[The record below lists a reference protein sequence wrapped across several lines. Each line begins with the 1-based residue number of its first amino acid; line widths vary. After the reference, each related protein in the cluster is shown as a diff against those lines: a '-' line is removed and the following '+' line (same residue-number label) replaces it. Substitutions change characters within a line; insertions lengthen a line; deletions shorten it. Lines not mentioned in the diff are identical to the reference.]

1 MFGFDT
7 SLLRQQSS
15 LLLSPP
21 RKPSTGERE
30 PIAALLCS
38 LRISFEAVAEEV
50 MEVVFHPRA
59 ERGLLCAEQ
68 HLPVRWFTDC
78 CKDWIRI
85 CRIRLELEG
94 VLQGFFLSITR
105 H

>member
-1 MFGFDT
+1 
-7 SLLRQQSS
+7 
-15 LLLSPP
+15 
-21 RKPSTGERE
+21 
-30 PIAALLCS
+30 
-38 LRISFEAVAEEV
+38 